1 MIKISTRLEKI
12 SKFLALV
19 LRHKPDAAG
28 ITLDKHGWADV
39 NELVRGIRSTK
50 DPTFTHD
57 DLTLIV
63 VTDSKG
69 RYSFDESGKRI
80 RANQGHSVKVD
91 VELEELEPP
100 LMLYHGTATKYMNSI
115 EAEGLIPKSRLYV
128 HLSDNV
134 KTATDVGSRHGKP
147 VVYAVHAHKM
157 FNDGYKFYKS
167 VNGVWLTR
175 EVPTSYLGHRIFD
188 LTELEETE

>member
-1 MIKISTRLEKI
+1 MITMRTRLEKI

-39 NELVRGIRSTK
+39 NELVRGIRRTK

-80 RANQGHSVKVD
+80 RANQGHSVTVD
-91 VELEELEPP
+91 VELEEIEPP
-100 LMLYHGTATKYMNSI
+100 LLLYHGTATKYMNNI

-134 KTATDVGSRHGKP
+134 KTATDVGSRHGQP
-147 VVYAVHAHKM
+147 VVYTIYAHKM
-157 FNDGYKFYKS
+157 FNDGFKFYRS
-167 VNGVWLTR
+167 VNGVWLTKN
-175 EVPTSYLGHRIFD
+175 VPTSYFGNRIFHSNECED
-188 LTELEETE
+188 TE